1 MNFLELR
8 EKYPE
13 FSYNW
18 YKIEENENEYKISYE
33 FEIVGLSKFNPTWTI
48 PKMSDSVSKD
58 QNKDLLE
65 TMFFNLGMV
74 ELVAIGK

>member
-18 YKIEENENEYKISYE
+18 YKIEENENEYKITYE
-33 FEIVGLSKFNPTWTI
+33 FEIKGLSKFNPTWINLKTI
-48 PKMSDSVSKD
+48 FLTK
-58 QNKDLLE
+58 NY
-65 TMFFNLGMV
+65 
-74 ELVAIGK
+74 

>member
-18 YKIEENENEYKISYE
+18 YKIEENENEYKITYE
-33 FEIVGLSKFNPTWTI
+33 FEIKGLSKFNPTWTI
-48 PKMSDSVSKD
+48 PKMDKSKNNIP
-58 QNKDLLE
+58 NKELLE
-65 TMFFNLGMV
+65 NMVFNL
-74 ELVAIGK
+74 ENLI

>member
-18 YKIEENENEYKISYE
+18 YKIEENENEYKITYE
-33 FEIVGLSKFNPTWTI
+33 FEIKGLSKFNPTWTI
-48 PKMSDSVSKD
+48 PKDRKSV
-58 QNKDLLE
+58 
-65 TMFFNLGMV
+65 V
-74 ELVAIGK
+74 

>member
-18 YKIEENENEYKISYE
+18 YKIEENENEYKITYE
-33 FEIVGLSKFNPTWTI
+33 FEIKGLFKI
-48 PKMSDSVSKD
+48 
-58 QNKDLLE
+58 
-65 TMFFNLGMV
+65 
-74 ELVAIGK
+74 

>member
-18 YKIEENENEYKISYE
+18 YKIEENENEYKIIYE

-48 PKMSDSVSKD
+48 PKIEKSKYNAL
-58 QNKDLLE
+58 NKALLE
-65 TMFFNLGMV
+65 NMVFNLGMV
-74 ELVAIGK
+74 ELVRYR